1 MNRKP
6 QSYQKFKILKDT
18 FYSSVGFFNN
28 SVIYNCR
35 SLVGKLIL
43 DSEIIIM
50 QKKNIISLFW
60 VGFGVNIFFFIIT
73 TDDKTIENFFY
84 GLLIC
89 LVYSFFLGIGNAMTN
104 ELLNKKFSWTEQTRA
119 RTIFGIIALVFINVI
134 ISYLCGYLN
143 FVVIQQKAT
152 TAAFFSEKYNMVN
165 WFTINISLM
174 ISAFLHA
181 KGFMEEL
188 KKNTK
193 KEVVEQKLIAKSAN
207 AQFESLKNQLDPHFL
222 FNSLNVLTAL
232 IDENPEQ
239 AQKFTTSMSKIYR
252 YVLEQKDK
260 EIVKVED
267 EIEFAKIYC
276 NLLKT
281 RFEDSVSFNFDINPD
296 DLQKLVVPLSLQL
309 LLENCIKHN
318 FATSSKPLNVRIFTE
333 GKFLCIENNLQVR
346 EQLKESAGIG
356 LSNIV
361 QRYAL
366 LTRDHVFIE
375 KSEQTFKVKIPILT
389 EKIAKKMDTYT
400 APDTENIAY
409 HRAAKRVK
417 ELKSFYGNLISYCI
431 VIPFLTI
438 FNLLTSPGQLWFYWP
453 MLGWGIGLT
462 AHAMNVFAI
471 GKNWEEKKIQ
481 EILNKENQK

>member
-1 MNRKP
+1 
-6 QSYQKFKILKDT
+6 
-18 FYSSVGFFNN
+18 
-28 SVIYNCR
+28 
-35 SLVGKLIL
+35 
-43 DSEIIIM
+43 M
-50 QKKNIISLFW
+50 QRKNIISLFW
-60 VGFGVNIFFFIIT
+60 VGFGVNLFFFIVD
-73 TDDKTIENFFY
+73 TDEKTVENFFY
-84 GLLIC
+84 GLLVC
-89 LVYSFFLGIGNAMTN
+89 LMYSFFIGISNRFTN
-104 ELLNKKFSWTEQTRA
+104 EFLNKKFPWAEQTRT
-119 RTIFGIIALVFINVI
+119 RTIFGIIALVIVNVVV
-134 ISYLCGYLN
+134 SYLCGYLN
-143 FVVIQQKAT
+143 FVVIQKTAT
-152 TAAFFSEKYNMVN
+152 TATFFSDKYNLIN
-165 WFTINISLM
+165 WFTINVALM

-260 EIVKVED
+260 EMVKVED

-281 RFEDSVSFNFDINPD
+281 RFEDSVDFTFDINND
-296 DLQKLVVPLSLQL
+296 DLQKFVVPLSLQL

-318 FATSSKPLNVRIFTE
+318 FATSSKPLNIRIFTE

-356 LSNIV
+356 LANIV

-366 LTRDHVFIE
+366 LTNDNVFIE
-375 KSEQTFKVKIPILT
+375 KTEQTFKVKIPILI
-389 EKIAKKMDTYT
+389 EKKSQTMTTYT
-400 APDTENIAY
+400 SETTETIAY
-409 HRAAKRVK
+409 ERAVKRVK
-417 ELKSFYGNLISYCI
+417 ELKGFYGNLISYCI
-431 VIPFLTI
+431 VIPFLVI
-438 FNLLTSPGQLWFYWP
+438 INLLTSPRELWFYWP
-453 MLGWGIGLT
+453 MLGWGIGLL
-462 AHAMNVFAI
+462 AHGMNVFAI

-481 EILNKENQK
+481 EIMNKDNFKN

>member
-1 MNRKP
+1 MNKKP
-6 QSYQKFKILKDT
+6 IITLT
-18 FYSSVGFFNN
+18 WITLGSS
-28 SVIYNCR
+28 
-35 SLVGKLIL
+35 
-43 DSEIIIM
+43 
-50 QKKNIISLFW
+50 
-60 VGFGVNIFFFIIT
+60 IFFFT
-73 TDDKTIENFFY
+73 FFSDEKTLESFGYNLVISAMYAF
-84 GLLIC
+84 GLGL
-89 LVYSFFLGIGNAMTN
+89 SNGFLNDF
-104 ELLNKKFSWTEQTRA
+104 LNKKLSWTEQTRL
-119 RTIFGIIALVFINVI
+119 RTILGIVLTVIVNFIVVYGCNYINFVI
-134 ISYLCGYLN
+134 I
-143 FVVIQQKAT
+143 QKVST
-152 TAAFFSEKYNMVN
+152 PDEFFSGKYNFTNWFMVN
-165 WFTINISLM
+165 FALM

-260 EIVKVED
+260 EMVKVED

-281 RFEDSVSFNFDINPD
+281 RFEDSVNFTFNINND

-318 FATSSKPLNVRIFTE
+318 FATSNKPLNIRIFTE
-333 GKFLCIENNLQVR
+333 GRFLCIENNLQVR

-356 LSNIV
+356 LANIV

-366 LTRDHVFIE
+366 LTKENVFIE
-375 KSEQTFKVKIPILT
+375 KSEHNFKVKIPILT
-389 EKIAKKMDTYT
+389 EKKSQTMTTYT
-400 APDTENIAY
+400 SETAENIAY
-409 HRAAKRVK
+409 ERAVKRVK
-417 ELKSFYGNLISYCI
+417 ELKGFYGNLISYCI
-431 VIPFLTI
+431 VIPFLVI
-438 FNLLTSPGQLWFYWP
+438 LNLMTSPRQLWFYWP
-453 MLGWGIGLT
+453 MLGWGIGLL
-462 AHAMNVFAI
+462 AHGMNVFAI
-471 GKNWEEKKIQ
+471 GKNWEEKKIR
-481 EILNKENQK
+481 EIMNNQK